1 MFKIKKWSSYQ
12 SYKDRNPPWV
22 RLHKKTLDDYQF
34 QKMTSESRALLPM
47 LWLLAAEDE
56 DPRSGLIRLGP
67 EEIAYRLRRDP
78 LVVKTALDEIV
89 RAGFITRVDEEDAD
103 LFGMKSTSYETVT
116 PELQNCHPEIRFRD
130 QRSDSEIRDLDPV
143 GPVDN
148 GENGDKRGSSK
159 NGSLIGI
166 GSDQG
171 KGSAGGYDVR
181 DYLSEDELNEMC
193 VHLNTTVHR
202 SWDRKE
208 VFKKF
213 NYFVKNDPPKKPLPA
228 LKSWLDKNRAWLS
241 RAP

>member
-34 QKMTSESRALLPM
+34 QKMSAESRALLPM

-67 EEIAYRLRRDP
+67 DEIAYRLRRDG
-78 LVVKTALDEIV
+78 LVVKAALDEIV
-89 RAGFITRVDEEDAD
+89 RAGFIKRVEEEDAD

-116 PELQNCHPEIRFRD
+116 PELRNDHPEIRSRD
-130 QRSDSEIRDLDPV
+130 QRSDSEIRDLDP
-143 GPVDN
+143 GEPVDN
-148 GENGDKRGSSK
+148 GESGDKRGSLK

-171 KGSAGGYDVR
+171 RGQSGGYDVR
-181 DYLSEDELNEMC
+181 DHLTEDELDEVC
-193 VHLNTTVHR
+193 VLLNTTVHR

-208 VFKKF
+208 VFNKF
-213 NYFVKNDPPKKPLPA
+213 NYFVKKDPPKKPLPA
-228 LKSWLDKNRAWLS
+228 MRAWVNKNRHWLQ